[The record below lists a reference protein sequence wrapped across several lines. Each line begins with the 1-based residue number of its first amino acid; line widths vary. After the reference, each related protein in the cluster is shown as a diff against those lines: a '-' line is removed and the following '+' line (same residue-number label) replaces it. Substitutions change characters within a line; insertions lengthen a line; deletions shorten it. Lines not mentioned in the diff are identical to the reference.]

1 MLFQRFAFFSL
12 VVALTAC
19 SGNNSSDKPAD
30 SPKESMEETTEERPE
45 PGKTDAAAVNKE
57 TESKNTASLEDQ
69 IIDKVYDLPE
79 VQELEASVR
88 KKSGGKRNLSLRIS
102 SEPSDDQEYY
112 GVTVAED
119 NGAALA
125 TYYEFRVYP
134 DFSIRYYDV
143 VEDRDISLDE
153 WRKSR

>member
-1 MLFQRFAFFSL
+1 MRISRFSL
-12 VVALTAC
+12 VCLTTILLSC
-19 SGNNSSDKPAD
+19 SGNETTDKKEIPAVEKQQQQDDEASISSDH
-30 SPKESMEETTEERPE
+30 S
-45 PGKTDAAAVNKE
+45 GDAKSNQ
-57 TESKNTASLEDQ
+57 TTASPLSKEDQ
-69 IIDKVYDLPE
+69 LIDKVYDLPE
-79 VQELEASVR
+79 VQELEASIR

-125 TYYEFRVYP
+125 TYYEFHVYP
-134 DFSIRYYDV
+134 GFEIRYYDV
-143 VEDRDISLDE
+143 VEDQEISLDE